1 MGTAVDDT
9 VTPGHATSATR
20 PGVWLTDL
28 ALVMMTLIW
37 SVNFSVVKYGTRLVD
52 PLAYNGVRV
61 SLAAI
66 SLVLIVLVSRAEWPS
81 RRVTL
86 ILLALGALGN
96 GVYQLFFVEGIAR
109 TRAGDAA
116 LLTAASPGL
125 VALIGRIH
133 GSERVRSRALFG
145 IGLSMFG
152 IGLVVFGTAHG
163 QSQHATLL
171 GDFLIL
177 CGSLCWAIYTV
188 LLKPHTHDIGGIQLS
203 ALTMLGGA
211 IPLLI
216 VAARPI
222 AHTNW
227 SAMPLSGWGAV
238 AYSGLGALVIAYLFW
253 YRGVRVLGPTRTA
266 MYSNLQPALGVFLA
280 WAMLNEAPTPW
291 QLVGVAFIISG
302 LLLTRT

>member
-1 MGTAVDDT
+1 MGTAVEDT

-28 ALVMMTLIW
+28 ALLLMTLIW
-37 SVNFSVVKYGTRLVD
+37 SVNFSVVKYGVQLVD

-61 SLAAI
+61 ALAAAT
-66 SLVLIVLVSRAEWPS
+66 LVLIVVLTRAEWPPLRTS
-81 RRVTL
+81 LV
-86 ILLALGALGN
+86 LLGLGALGN
-96 GVYQLFFVEGIAR
+96 GIYQLFFVEGIAR

-125 VALIGRIH
+125 IALIGRIH
-133 GSERVRSRALFG
+133 GSERIRARAVAG
-145 IGLSMFG
+145 IALSMLG
-152 IGLVVFGTAHG
+152 IGLVVFGTARG
-163 QSQHATLL
+163 SAQHATLL

-188 LLKPHTHDIGGIQLS
+188 LLKPHTHDIGGVQLS
-203 ALTMLGGA
+203 ALTMVGGTV
-211 IPLLI
+211 PLLL
-216 VAARPI
+216 VAAPAI
-222 AHTNW
+222 ARANW
-227 SAMPLSGWGAV
+227 RAVPLSGWAAV
-238 AYSGLGALVIAYLFW
+238 AYSGLGALVVAYLFW

-266 MYSNLQPALGVFLA
+266 MYSNLQPALGVVLA

-291 QLVGVAFIISG
+291 QLVGVTFIISG